1 MAEVQRS
8 ILIYSQEHMSK
19 REKFKIFIA
28 AYLILVKEGR
38 VLFLKRANTGYQDG
52 NYSLIAGHLDGGET
66 AKESIVREAK
76 EEAGIVLDP
85 ADLEVVHV
93 MHRWNPDRE
102 YIDVYIKAENWK
114 GEIVNKEPEKCDEL
128 TWFSLDDLPKNIVA
142 EVRSAIEDVERNVFY
157 SDVGW

>member
-1 MAEVQRS
+1 
-8 ILIYSQEHMSK
+8 MSK